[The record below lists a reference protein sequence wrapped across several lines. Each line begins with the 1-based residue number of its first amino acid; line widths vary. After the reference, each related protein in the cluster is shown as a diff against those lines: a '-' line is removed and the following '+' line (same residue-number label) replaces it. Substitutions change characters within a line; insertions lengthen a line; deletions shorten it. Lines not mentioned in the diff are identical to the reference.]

1 MYVDECGF
9 EASAARRFG
18 YARKGQRVYGG
29 VSGQKR
35 PRTSFLAARTQDGT
49 LSATL
54 LWQGTCNTTIFNQWC
69 EQFLCPLLDSESVLI
84 LDNAAFHKSQIT
96 RQLIE
101 NKGAKVL
108 FLPPYSP
115 DLNPIE
121 HDFAALKKL
130 REYNHE
136 KSIDEIIRMYK

>member
-69 EQFLCPLLDSESVLI
+69 EQFLCPLLDSESVLV

-101 NKGAKVL
+101 NNGAKVL
-108 FLPPYSP
+108 FYHLTHR
-115 DLNPIE
+115 I
-121 HDFAALKKL
+121 
-130 REYNHE
+130 
-136 KSIDEIIRMYK
+136 